1 MMLGIELVRDRTT
14 KQPATKEMLQ
24 VMEHCREN
32 GLLIGK
38 GGLDNNVARLQPP
51 LELTKEQMEK
61 ACAILGDA
69 LSKTEKEM

>member
-1 MMLGIELVRDRTT
+1 MMLGIELVRDENT
-14 KQPATKEMLQ
+14 KQPAKEEMLR

-38 GGLDNNVARLQPP
+38 GGLDNNVVRLQPP
-51 LELTKEQMEK
+51 LELTKEQMEE
-61 ACAILGDA
+61 ACTILGDA